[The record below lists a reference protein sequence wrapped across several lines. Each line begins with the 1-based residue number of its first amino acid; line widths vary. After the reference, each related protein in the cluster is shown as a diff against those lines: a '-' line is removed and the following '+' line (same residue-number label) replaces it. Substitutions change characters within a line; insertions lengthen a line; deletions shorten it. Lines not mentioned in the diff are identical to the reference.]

1 MCLLELVQNPDV
13 ASLCAFDVV
22 FCGPSV
28 DEQIHRA
35 LGTIR
40 VLISSNR
47 AVQSSCLVKK
57 LWNKA
62 IVLAGRHRKTAQ
74 LVWCAKRLYSLQN
87 KNDVFFHLYQMTMT
101 LCCESMPVFST
112 FNTCSEAHAILRSDF
127 SRSMQTS
134 GVLQLVNRQLT
145 ALLRENADSQQKDDM
160 TFRAVIGVLQRCVGI
175 VNGCLIFLESL
186 QETRDACAEL
196 AMNLIFLYHRHG
208 VDIEISH
215 LTVMEAL
222 FATVS
227 GNTLEFIFEHVVR
240 IFLGKFEACSDSHV
254 SYLQGV
260 VMRIMRNSSVGKRIA
275 IRKFISDNDIIADF
289 ARCVHNQGAVA
300 SHKHNAA
307 TCVLF
312 ELVSM
317 AGHFDVRSAE
327 QTLQCMLHCMTQTS
341 EVPQADLYLLIVRQI
356 FLKNSRPICS
366 DLVGELV
373 KTLASPSFPRGIE
386 RVMSVID
393 PLVKNKKN
401 SINLPTCQALVR
413 YAMSSLIE
421 PELDMTTWVKCLAI
435 LRTFIHQINRANLV
449 CILEHGRVFVD
460 AVQAWSLDP
469 CHVCQILYIFRHI
482 VCRLSVCKELML
494 DRIQDCGF
502 VGLVRKKL
510 RDGICT
516 FMQEGRVSIS
526 YIKAADILFAHNIL
540 SGFQD
545 GVDFLR
551 FTARTVMRYCCNN
564 RQSAVDILR
573 ITLRTMRKLETTE
586 KIDSLTLRL
595 MLQAI
600 TRIRFTADHALT
612 TYALLIAKICVVAE
626 RDNVGAGAVLSAT
639 KPSEDYIAERMV
651 LFCNNVLAGVELSN
665 ALLELSATSDKILN
679 TLSIFRVIYSETFLA
694 HDTQGGRALIKGSL
708 AALSRI
714 RTFIANKH
722 RANVKNG
729 NLERALEE
737 FFQSYVDFA

>member
-1 MCLLELVQNPDV
+1 MCLQELVQNPDV
-13 ASLCAFDVV
+13 ASLDAFDVI
-22 FCGPSV
+22 FSGPSV

-40 VLISSNR
+40 VLISCNA

-62 IVLAGRHRKTAQ
+62 IVLAGRHRKTVQ
-74 LVWCAKRLYSLQN
+74 LIWCAKRLYSLQH
-87 KNDVFFHLYQMTMT
+87 KSDVFCHLYHMTMG

-112 FNTCSEAHAILRSDF
+112 FNTCSEAHAILRTDF
-127 SRSMQTS
+127 SRCMQTS
-134 GVLQLVNRQLT
+134 GVLQLLNRQLT
-145 ALLRENADSQQKDDM
+145 ALLHKSADLKPKDDI
-160 TFRAVIGVLQRCVGI
+160 TFRVVMGVLQRCVGI
-175 VNGCLIFLESL
+175 VSGCIIFLEPL
-186 QETRDACAEL
+186 QETRQVCAEL

-208 VDIEISH
+208 ADIEISH

-222 FATVS
+222 FASVS

-240 IFLGKFEACSDSHV
+240 LFLSKFDTCSDSHV

-275 IRKFISDNDIIADF
+275 IRKFISDNDIIAEF

-300 SHKHNAA
+300 SNKHNAA
-307 TCVLF
+307 ICVLF

-327 QTLQCMLHCMTQTS
+327 QTLQCMLHFMTQTS
-341 EVPQADLYLLIVRQI
+341 DLPQADLYMLIVRQI
-356 FLKNSRPICS
+356 FLKNSRPVCS

-413 YAMSSLIE
+413 YAMHSLIE
-421 PELDMTTWVKCLAI
+421 PELDIMTWIKCLAI

-460 AVQAWSLDP
+460 AIQDWSLDP

-502 VGLVRKKL
+502 VEMIRKKL
-510 RDGICT
+510 NDGICT

-526 YIKAADILFAHNIL
+526 YIKACDILFAHNIL
-540 SGFQD
+540 SGVQE
-545 GVDFLR
+545 GVVFLR
-551 FTARTVMRYCCNN
+551 FIARTIIRYCCNN

-573 ITLRTMRKLETTE
+573 MTLRTMRKLETTDGF
-586 KIDSLTLRL
+586 DSQTLRL
-595 MLQAI
+595 ILHAI

-612 TYALLIAKICVVAE
+612 SYAIIIAKICVFAE
-626 RDNVGAGAVLSAT
+626 RKNLEANPLSAASN
-639 KPSEDYIAERMV
+639 PSEDYILERMV
-651 LFCNNVLAGVELSN
+651 LFCNNVIAGVELSN
-665 ALLELSATSDKILN
+665 TLLELSATSDKILN
-679 TLSIFRVIYSETFLA
+679 TLSILRVIFSEKFLA
-694 HDTQGGRALIKGSL
+694 YDKQGCTLIKGSL
-708 AALSRI
+708 TSLSRI
-714 RTFIANKH
+714 RAFFANKH
-722 RANVKNG
+722 NRFNSSK
-729 NLERALEE
+729 LECAIED
-737 FFQSYVDFA
+737 FFQSYIDFV